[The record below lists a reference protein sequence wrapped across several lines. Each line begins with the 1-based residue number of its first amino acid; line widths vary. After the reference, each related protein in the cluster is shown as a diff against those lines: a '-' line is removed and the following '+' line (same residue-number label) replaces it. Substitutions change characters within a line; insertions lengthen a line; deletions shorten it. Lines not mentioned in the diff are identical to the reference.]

1 MRNNIIVMFGLL
13 VGACCFG
20 ACAEEDRSTVTMV
33 HGKGIV
39 NGQLEEGFPSAV
51 SIGGSFGDETM
62 SMCTGN
68 LITPKVII
76 SAAHCGDGVPLWL
89 ITGAGVAFFGSDILD
104 PDNAIGFDD
113 HIVHPDYEELVSE
126 PGGFLGRFDL
136 SIFVLKEEA
145 TVEPTWFRR
154 NEITDDDL
162 DAELTSVGF
171 GVTSGGGDGSGI
183 KRSATLTLDE
193 YDDNF
198 LLSHVAT
205 NPNDA
210 NICSGDSGGPQFF
223 FTDDHW
229 IQGAV
234 HSWGDVDCLIESGST
249 RVDIATEW
257 ILDQVENVHGTRD
270 VCEINGWYD
279 NGVCDPFCDEPDP
292 DCDETPDGDA
302 GAGDAGDAGGA
313 GLVPPGDGCGCST
326 SSRPSPISAVFFVLF
341 LAAFLVRGRKRS

>member
-1 MRNNIIVMFGLL
+1 L
-13 VGACCFG
+13 
-20 ACAEEDRSTVTMV
+20 
-33 HGKGIV
+33 
-39 NGQLEEGFPSAV
+39 PSAAV
-51 SIGGSFGDETM
+51 TAGTLP
-62 SMCTGN
+62 SMCSGN

-76 SAAHCGDGVPLWL
+76 SAAHCGDGIPIGIIQLM
-89 ITGAGVAFFGSDILD
+89 GSAFFGSDIND
-104 PDNAIGFDD
+104 PDNTIGFDNL
-113 HIVHPDYEELVSE
+113 IIHPEYEELVSE
-126 PGGFLGRFDL
+126 PGGDWGQFDL

-171 GVTSGGGDGSGI
+171 GITSGGGDGSGV
-183 KRSATLTLDE
+183 KRSATITLDD

-198 LLSHVAT
+198 LLSFVAT
-205 NPNDA
+205 NPDGA

-234 HSWGDVDCLIESGST
+234 HSWGDVDCLFQSGST

-257 ILDQVENVHGTRD
+257 ILDQIEDVHGSRD

-279 NGVCDPFCDEPDP
+279 NGICDPFCDELDP
-292 DCDETPDGDA
+292 DCVVVPDA
-302 GAGDAGDAGGA
+302 GASDDAGVVVDAGP
-313 GLVPPGDGCGCST
+313 VTPKDEGCGCSI
-326 SSRPSPISAVFFVLF
+326 SSRPSPVSTVLLVLF
-341 LAAFLVRGRKRS
+341 FTAALLIRGRKRS

>member
-1 MRNNIIVMFGLL
+1 MRNGIIVMFGLL
-13 VGACCFG
+13 VGACFFC
-20 ACAEEDRSTVTMV
+20 ACEEEDLSTATMV
-33 HGKGIV
+33 HGTGIV

-51 SIGGSFGDETM
+51 SLGGDFNGPQ

-68 LITPKVII
+68 LITPRVII
-76 SAAHCGDGVPLWL
+76 SAAHCGDGIPIGIILA
-89 ITGAGVAFFGSDILD
+89 AGVAFFGSDIND
-104 PDNAIGFDD
+104 PDNTIGFDD
-113 HIVHPDYEELVSE
+113 HIVHPEYEELVSE
-126 PGGFLGRFDL
+126 PGGYLGQYDL
-136 SIFVLKEEA
+136 SIFVLKEDA

-162 DAELTSVGF
+162 GAELKSVGF
-171 GVTSGGGDGSGI
+171 GITSGGGDGSGI
-183 KRSATLTLDE
+183 KRSATIVLDE

-198 LLSHVAT
+198 LLSNVST
-205 NPNDA
+205 NPDGA

-257 ILDQVENVHGTRD
+257 ILDQIEDVHGTRD

-292 DCDETPDGDA
+292 DCGEIPGDDA
-302 GAGDAGDAGGA
+302 GASDAGTADAGSIS
-313 GLVPPGDGCGCST
+313 PPDNGCGCST
-326 SSRPSPISAVFFVLF
+326 SSGPSPMSAVFFVLF
-341 LAAFLVRGRKRS
+341 FASFLIRGRKRS